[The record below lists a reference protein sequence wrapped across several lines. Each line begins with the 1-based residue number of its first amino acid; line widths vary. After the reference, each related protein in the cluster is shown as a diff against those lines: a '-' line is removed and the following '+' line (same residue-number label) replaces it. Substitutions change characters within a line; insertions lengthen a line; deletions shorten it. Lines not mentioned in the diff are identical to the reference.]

1 MPPRDI
7 EADVR
12 QLEHEVAK
20 VRGDVAGLAWS
31 VSLVSAAVV
40 AMWFFFMR
48 R

>member
-12 QLEHEVAK
+12 QLEHEVSK
-20 VRGDVAGLAWS
+20 LRGDVAGLAWR
-31 VSLVSAAVV
+31 VALVSAVV
-40 AMWFFFMR
+40 AAMWFFFVR